1 MNIYFRIVISLAIIT
16 CIYGLIVPALISMKD
31 TVAVISGF
39 ALACLTPP
47 CIYAIYAIYKGLSFS
62 KDKR

>member
-1 MNIYFRIVISLAIIT
+1 MNIYFKIVISLAIIS

-47 CIYAIYAIYKGLSFS
+47 CICTIYKGLSFT

>member
-31 TVAVISGF
+31 TVAVISG
-39 ALACLTPP
+39 
-47 CIYAIYAIYKGLSFS
+47 
-62 KDKR
+62 

>member
-1 MNIYFRIVISLAIIT
+1 IVILLAIIA
-16 CIYGLIVPALISMKD
+16 CIYGLLVPFLISMKD

-39 ALACLTPP
+39 ALAFLTPP
-47 CIYAIYAIYKGLSFS
+47 CIYAIYKGLSFT

>member
-1 MNIYFRIVISLAIIT
+1 MVISLAIIS

-47 CIYAIYAIYKGLSFS
+47 CICAIYKGLSFT

>member
-1 MNIYFRIVISLAIIT
+1 MNIYFRIVISLAIIA

-47 CIYAIYAIYKGLSFS
+47 CIYAIYKGL
-62 KDKR
+62 

>member
-1 MNIYFRIVISLAIIT
+1 MNIYFKIVISLAIIS
-16 CIYGLIVPALISMKD
+16 CIYGLIVPTLISMKD

-47 CIYAIYAIYKGLSFS
+47 CICAIYKGLSFT